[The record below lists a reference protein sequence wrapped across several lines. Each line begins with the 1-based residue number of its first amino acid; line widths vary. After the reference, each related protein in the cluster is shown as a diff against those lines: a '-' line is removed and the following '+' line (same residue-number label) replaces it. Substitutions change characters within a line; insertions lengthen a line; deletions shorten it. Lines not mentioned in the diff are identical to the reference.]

1 MFHLTGGPEEAS
13 AQLISHLRER
23 GVWPEE
29 RRTDQPEEASAQL
42 IAHLVERGVRLEE
55 TVEWWITE
63 LYRELNV
70 LRNEMMEKEKHVMT
84 ELYRELNEL
93 HNEMM
98 KKRTNGSEYSGG
110 VRTEEQRHQ
119 EGGGWSGDSH
129 GNAQDGGG
137 GEETDA
143 Q

>member
-1 MFHLTGGPEEAS
+1 MFQLTGGPEEAS
-13 AQLISHLRER
+13 AQLIAHLRER

-42 IAHLVERGVRLEE
+42 IAHLVERGLRLEE
-55 TVEWWITE
+55 TMEWWITE
-63 LYRELNV
+63 FYRE
-70 LRNEMMEKEKHVMT
+70 M
-84 ELYRELNEL
+84 NEL
-93 HNEMM
+93 RGDFELM
-98 KKRTNGSEYSGG
+98 KKKKHGSEYSGG

-137 GEETDA
+137 RTQTDA

>member
-13 AQLISHLRER
+13 AQLIAHLRER

-29 RRTDQPEEASAQL
+29 RRTEQPEEASAQI

-55 TVEWWITE
+55 TVDWWITE
-63 LYRELNV
+63 LYRELNE
-70 LRNEMMEKEKHVMT
+70 LRD
-84 ELYRELNEL
+84 EL
-93 HNEMM
+93 M
-98 KKRTNGSEYSGG
+98 KKRKHGSEYSGDI
-110 VRTEEQRHQ
+110 RTEGQRHQ

-137 GEETDA
+137 RTQTDA

>member
-13 AQLISHLRER
+13 AQLISHLRKS
-23 GVWPEE
+23 GAWPDE
-29 RRTDQPEEASAQL
+29 RRSDQPEDL
-42 IAHLVERGVRLEE
+42 IAHLVTLEN
-55 TVEWWITE
+55 TVDWWITE
-63 LYRELNV
+63 LYRELSE

-93 HNEMM
+93 HELHNEIM
-98 KKRTNGSEYSGG
+98 KKNKHGPEHTGSIRTKK
-110 VRTEEQRHQ
+110 QRHQ

-137 GEETDA
+137 RTHTDA